1 MSLLSGIV
9 NMADSIHKAANKPQ
23 KEYCSYW
30 IRHGE
35 CDYAQQGM
43 IVPTFLV

>member
-1 MSLLSGIV
+1 MDLTEGIL
-9 NMADSIHKAANKPQ
+9 KAANKPQ

-43 IVPTFLV
+43 FLPTFLMSGTC

>member
-1 MSLLSGIV
+1 M
-9 NMADSIHKAANKPQ
+9 NMTDCILKAANKPQ

-43 IVPTFLV
+43 SVPTFLLKGTC